1 MKNNLR
7 ILIEHISSF
16 DKDIKDSKKLPL
28 EKHYSKN
35 YSVVKLPSAGSVYA
49 KIAAFQKEVD
59 KELDKH
65 TKAGNALTEEGKKYN
80 LYNEALR
87 KDYDARVKKHNA
99 YDAQLELK
107 KAKEKAALN
116 YKDVRWIWCTIDGK
130 LDFDSDDYNLDYA
143 EGTTENW
150 FTIPKVLEG
159 GGLVYLEAY
168 RKSHEPANAAPIG
181 LFVRADGKPKIIAVE
196 WKRYKNDN
204 KGDKISKGTKL
215 PFGDTIQLH
224 IYTEGLYGQEIDIQ
238 LMNDDWSDD
247 NLPAFERKDGV
258 GVDLKPKQEVP
269 DVPQNTFFVREVK
282 TERVKEG
289 ESIPST
295 AITGMLKPGEVK
307 DKNQS
312 NLNIQKAVVNVY
324 LDPFWKAKS
333 FADAETIQLY
343 AKVKYNGA
351 EEYVAFESDYI
362 TISGSEI
369 VSELTPVGNKAVFM
383 GTIETD
389 DANFRPCRYNKIEL
403 KQQDKAG
410 SVVVFD
416 SSNMEHRKKSVID
429 IEIVS
434 GKKETYLLDFDM
446 KTEECEI
453 KPQKHLNNELVV
465 YSVPNEYDFTIEP
478 SSKAKHT
485 VKKAEVKLIK
495 TESSNKY
502 TLMGS
507 SSTSK
512 ETVKRER
519 GTVKVRQK
527 QLEFDGF
534 YNYDIPQDEQ
544 DTLTV
549 FEKAIEY
556 FWLPDL
562 GNKIQFISLAANS
575 CAFKKDIKISIY
587 PDIKWTLKFGFNV
600 SKEAIEAINAKG
612 LKTPLKVFEA
622 LEESA
627 TTSQEA
633 ADKSNK
639 EFRDQNN
646 HLKKIENKE
655 INETRKKFKLKKK
668 LKKAPEPEPQPRGKF
683 AGLIDILKKV
693 TISLS
698 EEHYGGDQKN
708 ELSEEFVKQ
717 FYNSYQ
723 GQFELLA
730 EAADI
735 IEGNKDSGGNSGD
748 AIGDYMKDHGKSVA
762 GLKEKL
768 KRKPTEYEILYPKL
782 AVAGSWFYEKIDE
795 KNYPSLAGRQ
805 GLGID
810 LNLSAKPLMGVTI
823 KWDLLELLCRK
834 HPIAYAILKAI
845 DALLYVLADDE
856 SAVRC
861 DFSVTGQIDTEIK
874 WQHNMLAGF
883 KDLSAKGKSAM
894 QAEVKLELKIAK
906 SMKVAKFAA
915 VVRLGFSAG
924 ASIGLGIEDYFGVDY
939 KGVYVKKE
947 LAFEGIKLSFEAEGS
962 GELTS
967 ETGKRKKTYAKV
979 SRKIEGEITMLAHTF
994 STDKIY
1000 FK

>member
-1 MKNNLR
+1 MKNNLH
-7 ILIEHISSF
+7 IIVEHISSS
-16 DKDIKDSKKLPL
+16 DTKDSKLPL
-28 EKHYSKN
+28 DKHYNKN
-35 YSVVKLPSAGSVYA
+35 FSAVKLPSSGSIYA
-49 KIAAFQKEVD
+49 KIEEFKKEVD
-59 KELDKH
+59 KELAKHDKEY
-65 TKAGNALTEEGKKYN
+65 KQLTEEAKKYN
-80 LYNEALR
+80 LLNEKLR
-87 KDYDARVKKHNA
+87 KEYDARVKKHNSYNVA
-99 YDAQLELK
+99 LERKKIEEKVALK
-107 KAKEKAALN
+107 

-130 LDFDSDDYNLDYA
+130 LKFDVDDHNLDYA

-150 FTIPKVLEG
+150 FTVPKVLEG
-159 GGLVYLEAY
+159 GGLVYLEAFH
-168 RKSHEPANAAPIG
+168 KDNTPANEAPIG
-181 LFVRADGKPKIIAVE
+181 LFVRADGKPEIVAVE
-196 WKRYKNDN
+196 WRYFKNDN
-204 KGDKISKGTKL
+204 KGEKIPKETKL
-215 PFGDTIQLH
+215 PFGGTIQLH
-224 IYTEGLYGQEIDIQ
+224 VYTAGLYGQEIDIQ

-258 GVDLKPKQEVP
+258 AVDLKPKQEVP
-269 DVPQNTFFVREVK
+269 DMPQNTFFTREVK
-282 TERVKEG
+282 TERLKEG
-289 ESIPST
+289 ESVPST
-295 AITGMLKPGEVK
+295 AVKGMLNAQEVK
-307 DKNQS
+307 GKNQA
-312 NLNIQKAVVNVY
+312 NLSIQKAVVNVY
-324 LDPFWKAKS
+324 VDPFWKAKA
-333 FADAETIQLY
+333 FADAETITIY
-343 AKVKYNGA
+343 AKVKYTGA
-351 EEYVAFESDYI
+351 KEYKSFESDYI
-362 TISGSEI
+362 TIEGKEI
-369 VSELTPVGNKAVFM
+369 VSELTPVGNKAVVI

-403 KQQDKAG
+403 KQQNKAG
-410 SVVVFD
+410 SVIVFD
-416 SSNMEHRKKSVID
+416 SSNMDHRKKEIIEV
-429 IEIVS
+429 EIVA
-434 GKKETYLLDFDM
+434 GKKETYLLDFDL
-446 KTEECEI
+446 KTTECEM

-465 YSVPNEYDFTIEP
+465 YSVPNDYEFTIEP
-478 SSKAKHT
+478 SSKASHT
-485 VKKAEVKLIK
+485 VKKTEFKLYK
-495 TESSNKY
+495 TESSSKY
-502 TLMGS
+502 SLLGS

-512 ETVKRER
+512 ETVKKEK
-519 GTVKVRQK
+519 GIVKVRQS

-534 YNYDIPQDEQ
+534 YNYDIPQNEE
-544 DTLTV
+544 DTLAV

-562 GNKIQFISLAANS
+562 GNKIQFISMAANS
-575 CAFKKDIKISIY
+575 CAFKKNIKISIY

-600 SKEAIEAINAKG
+600 KKEDVEALNAKG

-622 LEESA
+622 LEEGNKLN
-627 TTSQEA
+627 QEA
-633 ADKSNK
+633 ADKRSK
-639 EFRDQNN
+639 EFLDQNN
-646 HLKKIENKE
+646 ELKKIENKQ

-668 LKKAPEPEPQPRGKF
+668 LKKAEEPTPEAKGKF
-683 AGLIDILKKV
+683 AGLIEILKRV

-723 GQFELLA
+723 GQFEMLA

-735 IEGNKDSGGNSGD
+735 IEGNKDNTNNSGD

-782 AVAGSWFYEKIDE
+782 ALAGSWFYEQIDATQ
-795 KNYPSLAGRQ
+795 YPALAGRQ

-810 LNLSAKPLMGVTI
+810 INFSAKPLMGITI

-834 HPIAYAILKAI
+834 HPIAYALLKAI

-861 DFSVTGQIDTEIK
+861 DFSVTGQIDADVK

-883 KDLSAKGKSAM
+883 KDLSAKGKSAL

-915 VVRLGFSAG
+915 VVKLGFSAG
-924 ASIGLGIEDYFGVDY
+924 ASIGLGIIDNFGVDA
-939 KGVYVKKE
+939 KGVYIQKD

-967 ETGKRKKTYAKV
+967 ETGKRKKTLVKV
-979 SRKIEGEITMLAHTF
+979 SKKIEGEITMLSHTF
-994 STDKIY
+994 STDKMY